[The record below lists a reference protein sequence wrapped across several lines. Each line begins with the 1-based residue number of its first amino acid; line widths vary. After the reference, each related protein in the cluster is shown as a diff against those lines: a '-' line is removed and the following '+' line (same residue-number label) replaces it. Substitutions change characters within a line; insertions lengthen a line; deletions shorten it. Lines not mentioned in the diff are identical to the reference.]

1 MFIMNLYNFTIMKS
15 KKLKLILTVCIGLTL
30 TIVATAAVYVP
41 SPPSPPR
48 ALRIDDITPT
58 SCKLSFSPPAD
69 DGGSRVLRYVIEVKD
84 ARLDLSWEY
93 YTSVTTTAYRI
104 TGRKSGS
111 LMKIRVRAENAAGV
125 SPPSDKIVIRFPKV
139 N

>member
-1 MFIMNLYNFTIMKS
+1 MKS

-30 TIVATAAVYVP
+30 TTVATAAVYVL

-69 DGGSRVLRYVIEVKD
+69 DGGLPVSLYLIEVKD
-84 ARLDLSWEY
+84 ARLDLSWRPY
-93 YTSVTTTAYRI
+93 ASVKTTKSAI
-104 TGRKSGS
+104 KCEESGS

>member
-1 MFIMNLYNFTIMKS
+1 MKS

-30 TIVATAAVYVP
+30 TIVLLPPCMYL

-69 DGGSRVLRYVIEVKD
+69 DGGLPVTDYIIEVKD
-84 ARLDLSWEY
+84 ARLDLSWESY
-93 YTSVTTTAYRI
+93 DSVTTTECAIRD
-104 TGRKSGS
+104 RESGS
-111 LMKIRVRAENAAGV
+111 LMKIRVKAKNAAGL
-125 SPPSDKIVIRFPKV
+125 SDPSDKIVIRFPKV